1 MNETCY
7 GHPTEIKKV
16 CEWTG
21 KEFVVDWK
29 HRGRRFIDKQAM
41 YEWRK
46 AQNREMVKCLTC
58 GNPFERYKTAKHW
71 RNGEKPSYCS
81 VDCCV
86 RSVKRIDAARQ
97 WTINN
102 QPMNNPSSVEK
113 IKKSKLA
120 AYGVSYYNNV
130 PKQRQT
136 MLDRYGVPCAF
147 FLPQCK
153 SNGKR
158 VSGFQKK
165 VFVEI
170 VKQHPDAELEKY
182 LPDAQKFVDIY
193 IPSIRKVVEC
203 HGDYWHCNPSKCA
216 PDYYNRLVHLTAQEI
231 WDRDK
236 QKEDLLKNKGYS
248 VGVVWE
254 NSNKQFKHVIEC

>member
-1 MNETCY
+1 MTETCY
-7 GHPTEIKKV
+7 GHPIEIKKV

-29 HRGRRFIDKQAM
+29 HRGRRFINKQAM

-58 GNPFERYKTAKHW
+58 GTPFERYKTAKHW

-86 RSVKRIDAARQ
+86 HSIKRIDAARQ
-97 WTINN
+97 WTIKN
-102 QPMNNPSSVEK
+102 QPMNNSASVEK
-113 IKKSKLA
+113 IKQSKLMS
-120 AYGVSYYNNV
+120 YGVSYYNNA

-147 FLPQCK
+147 FLPKSK

-158 VSGFQKK
+158 VSGFQRR

-182 LPDAQKFVDIY
+182 LPDVQKFVDIY

-216 PDYYNRLVHLTAQEI
+216 PDYYNRLVHLTAQKI

-236 QKEDLLKNKGYS
+236 QKEDLLKSNGYTIEI
-248 VGVVWE
+248 VWE
-254 NSNKQFKHVIEC
+254 NTKKQFGHVVEC